1 MVGFVKT
8 DCKEKKLASFAF
20 FSRVE
25 TWGFP
30 RVTEPAIYFP
40 DPPAQCVCL
49 CRADAA
55 NWRGYSNAR
64 PSFFALGYD
73 TVADFAALAPSAILE
88 ECVALPLLLLARA
101 EPVVLLL
108 GCAAPHVRVGLIVG
122 PFGSALPCRL
132 LGAGLNICQPS
143 VVAVRSLPGWPWLPL
158 VFPARSGHAKDET
171 LIAT

>member
-1 MVGFVKT
+1 MVGFVKPN
-8 DCKEKKLASFAF
+8 CKDKTLLPLLF

-30 RVTEPAIYFP
+30 RAAEPAIYFP
-40 DPPAQCVCL
+40 DPPAQCACL

-55 NWRGYSNAR
+55 NWRGYSNTR

-73 TVADFAALAPSAILE
+73 TVADFAALAPSAVLE

-108 GCAAPHVRVGLIVG
+108 GCAALHVRAGLVVG

-132 LGAGLNICQPS
+132 LGAGVNICQPS
-143 VVAVRSLPGWPWLPL
+143 VVAVHSLPGWPWLPL
-158 VFPARSGHAKDET
+158 VFPARRGRGTQRTKP
-171 LIAT
+171 